1 MARNLILNNPKHIR
15 IPTPLNDDVAFSFFD
30 FYLAQETIFPSPL
43 PSRPIGSRRTF
54 LLTVMWYITTHVSL
68 VCSLFFCR
76 CCRCL
81 PFFSLSLG
89 TTKYFIHVEMPE
101 RRQWKGNL
109 EENKNRKKRAFDC
122 VFCCVSSIEA
132 SFSRKMFSF
141 PACEKGGSTAGTIP
155 ANREKSW
162 CALPKSIKRQTIKAP
177 LGAY

>member
-68 VCSLFFCR
+68 VCSLFFAAAAGACHS
-76 CCRCL
+76 
-81 PFFSLSLG
+81 SLSLG

-109 EENKNRKKRAFDC
+109 EENKNRKKNEP
-122 VFCCVSSIEA
+122 SIA
-132 SFSRKMFSF
+132 SFVVCRVLRLPFLAKCFLF
-141 PACEKGGSTAGTIP
+141 RLAKKVE
-155 ANREKSW
+155 
-162 CALPKSIKRQTIKAP
+162 ALPAQSQLIEKNRDAHCRSRSKGRPSKHH
-177 LGAY
+177 